1 MEQCFLQ
8 SYIGQMLLYKYTRL
22 KWLIRIHTR
31 DKLTRAF
38 SKPILLC
45 RTKIAAQGIKVKES
59 GNIQIL
65 VRILRSKQKV

>member
-1 MEQCFLQ
+1 MEQCFRQ

-22 KWLIRIHTR
+22 KWLIRTHTR

-45 RTKIAAQGIKVKES
+45 RTKIAAQSIKVKES